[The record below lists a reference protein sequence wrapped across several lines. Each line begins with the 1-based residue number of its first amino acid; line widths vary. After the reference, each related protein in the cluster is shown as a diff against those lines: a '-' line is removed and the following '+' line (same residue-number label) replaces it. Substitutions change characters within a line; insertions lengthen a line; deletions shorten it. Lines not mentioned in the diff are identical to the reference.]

1 MLKGIFGQR
10 RKEFNEGQ
18 RLFVDGMAHATR
30 FESDKAIELYTKSIE
45 INPNPAPYLN
55 RANLLSKRLRHYEAL
70 TDLLEAKRL
79 DAKREFRVVLD
90 REIATET
97 IYTSNYR
104 NDTRAKLL
112 QDLESGDIGGIAR
125 KVFASSFRVSREG
138 LWHGSRPILEY
149 HFFND
154 LDNIIKFETI
164 SEIPEAEEYL
174 ELYGQDYIDHKI
186 ETCPDDNAYFAA
198 DATVRSFLCCYPVK
212 EARYIRRRILWDLHQ
227 NMLHEDYGD
236 IWSMSSEA
244 RDTIKDFDHF
254 GDYAISAHS

>member
-1 MLKGIFGQR
+1 MFKGLFGQR
-10 RKEFNEGQ
+10 PKEFNEGQ

-30 FESDKAIELYTKSIE
+30 FETDKAIELYTKSIE

-79 DAKREFRVVLD
+79 DTNREFGVVLD

-97 IYTSNYR
+97 LYTSSYR
-104 NDTRAKLL
+104 SDTRAKLL
-112 QDLESGDIGGIAR
+112 QDMESGDVKGIAR
-125 KVFASSFRVSREG
+125 KIFATSFKVSREG
-138 LWHGSRPILEY
+138 YWQSARDILEY

-154 LDNIIKFETI
+154 LDNIVKFEDITAL
-164 SEIPEAEEYL
+164 PEAEEYI
-174 ELYGQDYIDHKI
+174 ELYGQNYVDHKI
-186 ETCPDDNAYFAA
+186 EICPDEEAYFAA
-198 DATVRSFLCCYPVK
+198 DATIRSFLCCYPVQ
-212 EARYIRRRILWDLHQ
+212 EARYLRRRILWDIHQ

-244 RDTIKDFDHF
+244 KETIKDFDNF
-254 GDYAISAHS
+254 AGA